1 MYSLFCY
8 ITIIFIIISF
18 LVFSIL
24 FIYIYILFLFLI
36 FIFLKFL
43 IIIYW
48 ILYLLIVIIIILFP
62 FPKLNY
68 NNYFNYFHITFSPH
82 SLIFFPSLIVITHAN
97 VYECPTSWNLYV
109 VYVLQGDQLDK
120 PCFPHTLR
128 YVFILKQGPGPW
140 FNINMSSYQYRKSH
154 CGDKTVVRSSYLNN
168 RISYTGK

>member
-1 MYSLFCY
+1 MVQECSVSSALAMETLQSSTKSLTQLVSYQCILCFA
-8 ITIIFIIISF
+8 ISQLFSSSFHFSFSQSYLLYFFF
-18 LVFSIL
+18 LN
-24 FIYIYILFLFLI
+24 
-36 FIFLKFL
+36 FL

-97 VYECPTSWNLYV
+97 VYECPTSRNLYV

-120 PCFPHTLR
+120 PCFSG
-128 YVFILKQGPGPW
+128 ILK
-140 FNINMSSYQYRKSH
+140 
-154 CGDKTVVRSSYLNN
+154 
-168 RISYTGK
+168 

>member
-1 MYSLFCY
+1 MQECSVSSALAMETLQSSTKSLTQLVSYQRILCFAISQLFSSLFH
-8 ITIIFIIISF
+8 FSF
-18 LVFSIL
+18 SQSYL
-24 FIYIYILFLFLI
+24 FIYIYFFLFFI

-48 ILYLLIVIIIILFP
+48 ILYLLIIIIILFP

-68 NNYFNYFHITFSPH
+68 NNYFNHFHITFSPH

-120 PCFPHTLR
+120 PCFSG
-128 YVFILKQGPGPW
+128 ILK
-140 FNINMSSYQYRKSH
+140 
-154 CGDKTVVRSSYLNN
+154 
-168 RISYTGK
+168 

>member
-1 MYSLFCY
+1 MQECSVSSALAMETLQSSTKSLTQLVSYQCILCFAISQLFSSLFH
-8 ITIIFIIISF
+8 FSF
-18 LVFSIL
+18 SQSYL
-24 FIYIYILFLFLI
+24 FIYVYFF
-36 FIFLKFL
+36 FFFLKFL

-48 ILYLLIVIIIILFP
+48 ILYLLIVIIILFP

-120 PCFPHTLR
+120 PCFSG
-128 YVFILKQGPGPW
+128 ILK
-140 FNINMSSYQYRKSH
+140 
-154 CGDKTVVRSSYLNN
+154 
-168 RISYTGK
+168 

>member
-1 MYSLFCY
+1 MKWPLCRLKVNIICQWNGAGVQCLQCISNGDTAVQHEVIDPTCIIPMYSLFCY

-24 FIYIYILFLFLI
+24 FIILFF
-36 FIFLKFL
+36 FFPKFL
-43 IIIYW
+43 LIIYW

-97 VYECPTSWNLYV
+97 VYECPTSRNLYV

-120 PCFPHTLR
+120 PCFSG
-128 YVFILKQGPGPW
+128 ILK
-140 FNINMSSYQYRKSH
+140 
-154 CGDKTVVRSSYLNN
+154 
-168 RISYTGK
+168 